1 MSRLLPKATKS
12 REGMAVV
19 MKAQPRWGLLDRVEV
34 FYAGAVLMAAG
45 GLLVLTSFLS
55 LGFTGTFLGDYFGIL
70 MDEPVTGF
78 PFSLTENPM
87 YWGSS
92 ATYLGLALIGASP
105 VGLVL
110 TAVVFLSYAVAVAF
124 EG

>member
-1 MSRLLPKATKS
+1 MLYQDGFMR
-12 REGMAVV
+12 
-19 MKAQPRWGLLDRVEV
+19 
-34 FYAGAVLMAAG
+34 FI
-45 GLLVLTSFLS
+45 TS
-55 LGFTGTFLGDYFGIL
+55 DYFGIL

-110 TAVVFLSYAVAVAF
+110 TAVVFLSYAVAIAF
-124 EG
+124 EGPFTQQIYRERSQRCKHK